1 MAGESR
7 TTEFL
12 LSQATIMVG
21 PQAKVFEL
29 TPALHSIGL
38 CKNVQVT
45 ADIGFVELTQGLA
58 NQAVSSVNNMIN
70 TKISAEV
77 YEYTA
82 RNLAYGAG
90 LDALGASFDP
100 LSVSATL
107 ASAIA
112 GGAVTTIP
120 LVSSTGFAAGD
131 WVVLQDTVVNDR
143 VFVGKI
149 ASIATNI
156 LTMAAGYGMTSDNV
170 GWAVATTNV
179 YKVRNIQVGSLAK
192 QNRFGIKIVGILPES
207 GQPAT
212 LIFPKA
218 AITKGL
224 SMSFQ
229 TDNFS
234 NLPFEFTP
242 YTLATTETFYADFGP
257 LKTWSILRS

>member
-1 MAGESR
+1 MAGESK

-29 TPALHSIGL
+29 TPALHSVGL
-38 CKNVQVT
+38 VKNVQVT

-58 NQAVSSVNNMIN
+58 NQAVSSVNNMLN

-90 LDALGASFDP
+90 IDASGAGYDP
-100 LSVSATL
+100 LTVSATL

-112 GGAVTTIP
+112 SGVITAIP
-120 LVSSTGFAAGD
+120 LVSATGVSAGD
-131 WVVLQDTVVNDR
+131 YVVLQDVNIPDR
-143 VFVGKI
+143 VFAGKI
-149 ASIATNI
+149 ASISSNT
-156 LTMAAGYGMTSDNV
+156 LTLASGYGMSSDNL
-170 GWAVATTNV
+170 GWTVANTNV
-179 YKVRNIQVGSLAK
+179 LKVQNIRVGSLAK

-242 YTLATTETFYADFGP
+242 YTLAAAETFYADFGP
-257 LKTWSILRS
+257 MKTWSILRS